1 MFEMK
6 VALEVT
12 AAKTL
17 SYTYFKTGKRPI
29 QEITITNT
37 GPEETAGTFVRPRVR
52 IEAPGIPDVI
62 KEWEGQRREL
72 PRPQNVDPNKLTYTD
87 LRLGINHPALGNLT
101 DTLLAQIVVEVLDDD
116 DNIVGSSVRDL
127 QILSPKDWVRDDRY
141 PDAIAA
147 FVLPADEAVQSII
160 KDAREWLAQHKGS
173 GDITVEDRGF
183 QHTLDVAEAIY
194 ESIRNRAIH
203 YSYEENADW
212 DAVQRIRTPSDMLEK
227 DLSGTCLDT
236 TVLYAACLLEAHIRP
251 IVFMV
256 KRHAFAGFLNLEKIA
271 IDRNAQNPPNLE
283 LGATYLNPQLIREA
297 YSLGWF
303 VPVETTS
310 FCGGETSKNFR
321 TACEWQSM
329 SIETD
334 YGNNGH
340 FTFRTENLLSAT
352 LVRDAKKNYMSLGV
366 IQGSSDPLVTQDGQD
381 KYFFAHISDSEKPP
395 TESFGAKELT
405 PLEID
410 EPNQSDVP
418 PRVRQWM
425 SSLLDLGARNSLLR
439 MKVGNKGMVDF
450 SLPSEILSQIDDDL
464 FEGKKIPIQSP
475 SKLPKGWWDAGITMH
490 DFSQKINEFDTPL
503 IYPRFSSVNTISSD
517 VESNIRFR
525 DQQEGMISPQE
536 LASWKFLQDKTDAD
550 IENLVHKS
558 VSERWDADLK
568 KAMTKLQN
576 EKTDQ
581 MLLTGNN
588 PLFLTLG
595 TLSWEEQPE
604 FRNQSKT
611 SRWEAPLYLYPII
624 LDGGKGVPYTIRL
637 DEHGSITPNYCL
649 REKLL
654 RDPINLDLP
663 ELEFPKLD
671 DSGIDVQ
678 RNFESIEAKI
688 SENKLENFVLERQ
701 CRIGIFDYT
710 NFLLWRDLKQD
721 WEKMRD
727 TSESV
732 KHLMYT
738 PTKPYAGEIP
748 EVDDSLIPHCPH
760 PVDDSQ
766 KQAISWALSGKSFRL
781 EGPPGTGKT
790 QTITNLIA
798 SCLAYKKKILFVA
811 EKSTALQQ
819 VKERLYEVGLGNF
832 CLELHAKGDS
842 DSRIRSNIL
851 SQLSEAVGV
860 SADPKNRQWEDL
872 NHKAESE
879 EQFLNK
885 YRDSLHSKHND
896 YTLWE
901 LYQDLLKIGEG
912 ESITPSSHFIENFKK
927 NWPLF
932 REIAETLPEKIRVA
946 DGIENNPWLFV
957 RNVDYV
963 PLEKDQLS
971 VTLNQLAQARKEFEG
986 LPEELQTLHHLNSP
1000 LEISKVVA
1008 AIDLNDRGLLPTQSE
1023 LSLMGGNAWEE
1034 TTSELLDSVEEI
1046 STSTLH
1052 LLSVVKAEIFDRDDF
1067 KELRQLT
1074 TNVENANLLTRGKS
1088 RKLLIEKIGTDAI
1101 STDSKKIS
1109 SQMSQAVSIYD
1120 LIVDLQK
1127 RFLKE
1132 SGIKFNKLSIFVGK
1146 DASAETGKVVSLI
1159 SSLSSGSTS
1168 EALQNVLTKLSQE
1181 IELGELQKNLLRSI
1195 DTAWQELYSKLVV
1208 TEESGVRWT
1217 AGRSLLEAWTQDQIY
1232 WAEDMERDRFLNLQR
1247 WAAVLESI
1255 NQLDDCGLG
1264 ILQEPILDK
1273 KISPTEMRE
1282 QVERGYFQS
1291 DIKTRMSEADLD
1303 RFDRT
1308 THENHIESL
1317 EDTQKEISLLT
1328 RDRVPGLIA
1337 GRKTKLAVEV
1347 KGAYGEQGTLM
1358 AALKPI
1364 RKSARK
1370 PIRTLVEKHGK
1381 ALSDAMPCFLM
1392 SPESVAT
1399 LLPVGAIEFDL
1410 VIFDEASQIRTS
1422 HAIGALGR
1430 GKTNIVVGDT
1440 KQMPPSKSFS
1450 SNDGREIE
1458 DSIEEEVEGEQSDT
1472 EISLPE
1478 GLSDLLPTPE
1488 SASDTESILQEFEAS
1503 QMPFMQLLC
1512 HYRSKDEL
1520 LIAFSNSEIYSDN
1533 PMMTFPSVKGL
1544 NSDALKWCP
1553 TPNGLFHRKQTDTTQ
1568 LDKDQEEAYKRA
1580 LKLRKPNELIR
1591 TNPIEAEAVADE
1603 VWKRLNDP
1611 ERRQRREE
1619 GAREGSESM
1628 IVVTF
1633 NTPQRDLIKAILL
1646 DREGDQSGVV
1656 TRAFEEKK
1664 DDESGVLVERPQL
1677 KIINLEGV
1685 QGDEAETV
1693 IFSTAFTKK
1702 GVGHANPNDPKVP
1715 GQWGP
1720 VSDPGGYR
1728 RLNVAVTRG
1737 KKEMLVFCSFDPK
1750 NLQVNDNTKY
1760 VQKFLQLAKDG
1771 PQINGDIGIEVSRNK
1786 HIADIAKEIEDKG
1799 YRVQTQVGLSSLR
1812 VDIAVGH
1819 KGQGTW
1825 EMAILVDGP
1834 NWAERG
1840 SAVQREILPKNM
1852 LKVLGWKKVKRV
1864 WLPSWLDE
1872 RQRILEEIDVAM
1884 NTEVLATPTKK
1895 PAIATKSNHKED
1907 ESEATQDNNFP
1918 HFTPFDPAEYSIKV
1932 LKTSPGAY
1940 LLEHPQW
1947 GTELGKYGY
1956 EKLDETIKA
1965 VLEKEAPI
1973 EAKRLGK
1980 LVTETWGYQNR
1991 KNERQY
1997 VLNRIDPNLF
2007 ENSKSGLFVWSSP
2020 TQQES
2025 FDTFRPS
2032 KEKTRNIEEIHPK
2045 EWNSALTHILEALGS
2060 LEITDAAKILSKQFG
2075 INRFTEKVENHL
2087 KSIIGEAI
2095 SDNTLIANKSQISL
2109 PDND

>member
-1 MFEMK
+1 
-6 VALEVT
+6 
-12 AAKTL
+12 
-17 SYTYFKTGKRPI
+17 
-29 QEITITNT
+29 
-37 GPEETAGTFVRPRVR
+37 
-52 IEAPGIPDVI
+52 
-62 KEWEGQRREL
+62 
-72 PRPQNVDPNKLTYTD
+72 
-87 LRLGINHPALGNLT
+87 
-101 DTLLAQIVVEVLDDD
+101 LLAQITVEVLDED
-116 DNIVGSSVRDL
+116 DNIVGSSVKDL
-127 QILSPKDWVRDDRY
+127 QILSPKDWVFDVRY
-141 PDAIAA
+141 PDSMAA
-147 FVLPADEAVQSII
+147 FVLPGAEAVQAII
-160 KDAREWLAQHKGS
+160 KDARSWLLENKGEGKIVGWQGGS
-173 GDITVEDRGF
+173 EHIYA
-183 QHTLDVAEAIY
+183 VAEAIY
-194 ESIRNRAIH
+194 ETIRARGIH
-203 YSYEENADW
+203 YSYPEISDW
-212 DAVQRIRTPSDMLEK
+212 NHVQRIRTPEDILEK

-236 TVLYAACLLEAHIRP
+236 SVLYAACLLEADISP
-251 IVFMV
+251 LLFLVGG
-256 KRHAFAGFLNLEKIA
+256 HAFAGF
-271 IDRNAQNPPNLE
+271 IDRGKIEKDTKEYFQYKLPRGWL
-283 LGATYLNPQLIREA
+283 LGESEVLDVPEMLQA
-297 YSLGWF
+297 YNFGWIQ
-303 VPVETTS
+303 PIETTTLCS
-310 FCGGETSKNFR
+310 GNDSRNFK

-329 SIETD
+329 EEDMT
-334 YGNNGH
+334 NNGN
-340 FTFRTENLLSAT
+340 FSFRTENLQSAINVH
-352 LVRDAKKNYMSLGV
+352 LARKNYMSAID
-366 IQGSSDPLVTQDGQD
+366 IQGSSDSDTAQDSPN
-381 KYFFAHISDSEKPP
+381 KYIFQTGPSSEGLISENFE
-395 TESFGAKELT
+395 TKELI

-410 EPNQSDVP
+410 EADQSNVP

-425 SSLLDLGARNSLLR
+425 SGLLDLGARNSLLR
-439 MKVGNKGMVDF
+439 MKVGKKGTIDF
-450 SLPSEILSQIDDDL
+450 SLPPELLPKIDDAL
-464 FEGKKIPIQSP
+464 FEGEKLPIQSP
-475 SKLPKGWWDAGITMH
+475 SNLPRAWWGTGITMQ
-490 DFSQKINEFDTPL
+490 DFSQNISALDTPL
-503 IYPRFSSVNTISSD
+503 IYPRFSKINEIPGA
-517 VESNIRFR
+517 VEDTIRFR
-525 DQQEGMISPQE
+525 DQQENMIPPKN
-536 LASWKFLQDKTDAD
+536 LVAWKSWQGSTDAD
-550 IENLVHKS
+550 IENQLHKTIP
-558 VSERWDADLK
+558 EDWDNDLK
-568 KAMTKLQN
+568 KAMSKLQS
-576 EKTDQ
+576 EKAEQ

-595 TLSWEEQPE
+595 TLTWDEESE
-604 FRNQSKT
+604 FRNTSKT

-624 LDGGKGVPYTIRL
+624 LEGGKGVPYTIRL
-637 DEHGSITPNYCL
+637 DDHGTITPNYCL

-654 RDPINLDLP
+654 RDPIGLDLP
-663 ELEFPKLD
+663 ELEFPEMD
-671 DSGIDVQ
+671 AAGIDVE

-688 SENKLENFVLERQ
+688 LERKLKTFAVLRQ

-727 TSESV
+727 TSEPV

-832 CLELHAKGDS
+832 CLELHAQGDS

-851 SQLSEAVGV
+851 SQLSEAVGA
-860 SADPKNRQWEDL
+860 SADPETRHWEDL
-872 NHKAESE
+872 NHKVNSE

-885 YRDSLHSKHND
+885 YKNSLHTEHND

-901 LYQDLLKIGEG
+901 LYQELLNIGDG
-912 ESITPSSHFIENFKK
+912 EAIAPSSRFIEDFKK

-932 REIAETLPEKIRVA
+932 REIAETLPEKIRIA

-957 RNVDYV
+957 RNVDYAA
-963 PLEKDQLS
+963 LDREQLSASLDQLE
-971 VTLNQLAQARKEFEG
+971 NARKEFEG

-1008 AIDLNDRGLLPTQSE
+1008 AIDLYDRDLLPTQSE
-1023 LSLMGGNAWEE
+1023 LSLMGGNTWEA
-1034 TTSELLDSVEEI
+1034 TTKELLDSVEEI
-1046 STSTLH
+1046 STSTMD
-1052 LLSVVKAEIFDRDDF
+1052 LLSVVKDEIFDRDYF
-1067 KELRQLT
+1067 EELRQLA
-1074 TNVENANLLTRGKS
+1074 TNVENANLFTRGKA
-1088 RKLLIEKIGTDAI
+1088 RKLLIEKIGADAI
-1101 STDSKKIS
+1101 STDSKKLS
-1109 SQMSQAVSIYD
+1109 SQMSQAVSVFD
-1120 LIVDLQK
+1120 LIVDLQQ
-1127 RFLKE
+1127 RFLKK
-1132 SGIKFNKLSIFVGK
+1132 SGINFNKLSIFVGE
-1146 DASAETGKVVSLI
+1146 DASTEVGKTVSLI

-1168 EALQNVLTKLSQE
+1168 DALQTVLTKLSQE
-1181 IELGELQKNLLRSI
+1181 IELGELQKNLLRNI
-1195 DTAWQELYSKLVV
+1195 DSAWQDLYTKLPV

-1217 AGRSLLEAWTQDQIY
+1217 AGRSLLEAWTQDHIY
-1232 WAEDMERDRFLNLQR
+1232 WVEDMRNDRFLSLQR

-1255 NQLDDCGLG
+1255 NQLDDCGLD

-1303 RFDRT
+1303 RFDRA
-1308 THENHIESL
+1308 THENHIDSL
-1317 EDTQKEISLLT
+1317 EETQKEISLLT
-1328 RDRVPGLIA
+1328 QDRVPGLIA

-1347 KGAYGEQGTLM
+1347 KGTYGEQGTLM

-1370 PIRTLVEKHGK
+1370 PIRALVEKHGK
-1381 ALSDAMPCFLM
+1381 TLSDAMPCFLM

-1440 KQMPPSKSFS
+1440 KQMPPSKSFAA
-1450 SNDGREIE
+1450 NHGREIE
-1458 DSIEEEVEGEQSDT
+1458 DSIEEDAEDEQGDAES
-1472 EISLPE
+1472 SLPE
-1478 GLSDLLPTPE
+1478 ELLDLLPTPE

-1503 QMPFMQLLC
+1503 QLPSMPLLC

-1553 TPNGLFHRKQTDTTQ
+1553 TPNGLFHRKQTDVT
-1568 LDKDQEEAYKRA
+1568 LLDQEQKEAYERA
-1580 LKLRKPNELIR
+1580 LKIRKPNELIR
-1591 TNPIEAEAVADE
+1591 TNPIEAEAVAEE

-1611 ERRQRREE
+1611 ERQQRREE

-1771 PQINGDIGIEVSRNK
+1771 PQITGNIGIEVSRNQ
-1786 HIADIAKEIEDKG
+1786 HIADIAKEIKDRG

-1812 VDIAVGH
+1812 VDIAVGRE
-1819 KGQGTW
+1819 GQDIW
-1825 EMAILVDGP
+1825 EMAILIDGP

-1840 SAVQREILPKNM
+1840 SAIQREILPKNM
-1852 LKVLGWKKVKRV
+1852 LRVLGWKKVKRV
-1864 WLPSWLDE
+1864 WLPSWMEE
-1872 RQRILEEIDVAM
+1872 RQRILEEIDTAM
-1884 NTEVLATPTKK
+1884 NTEVLSSPIKK
-1895 PAIATKSNHKED
+1895 PVVSTKSNRKED
-1907 ESEATQDNNFP
+1907 KSKATQENDFP
-1918 HFTPFDPAEYSIKV
+1918 HFTPFDPSEYSRKV
-1932 LKTSPGAY
+1932 LETGPGMY
-1940 LLEHPQW
+1940 WLEHPQW
-1947 GTELGKYGY
+1947 GSALSRGDRNHLS
-1956 EKLDETIKA
+1956 EKIGETIKA

-1991 KNERQY
+1991 KNERQH
-1997 VLNRIDPNLF
+1997 VLNQVNPDLF
-2007 ENSKSGLFVWSSP
+2007 EENKSGRFVWSSP
-2020 TQQES
+2020 FQQES

-2032 KEKTRNIEEIHPK
+2032 EGKTRNIEEIHPK
-2045 EWNSALTHILEALGS
+2045 EWNSALTHILKALGS
-2060 LEITDAAKILSKQFG
+2060 LEITDAAKVLSKQFG
-2075 INRFTEKVENHL
+2075 INRFTEKVE
-2087 KSIIGEAI
+2087 KQVTSIIGEAI
-2095 SDNTLIANKSQISL
+2095 SQKIIIANEGRVCL
-2109 PDND
+2109 PENN